1 MKFRYII
8 SAALIGILCSCT
20 PAPQPQPQESE
31 KPQEK
36 PDEKPDDKPDDGTG
50 DNTGDDNTQDDP
62 EVDVITWDATNVSTT
77 SALLSGSYEHVTTEL
92 RDHGFYWGTSEES
105 MTGQIGLNSS
115 TAKAADF
122 EATLTGLEPGTTYYF
137 KAYVTVW
144 DPESQSFIDIEGAVS
159 SFTTKGGGDTPPT
172 PPGPEPEGDLQYLGC
187 YEMPA
192 ISLQN
197 KNAASDSGTERV
209 GSSKWYNYL
218 TTDSGQMVVTHTY
231 KDGGK
236 VIRNWTALVDKTKKA
251 SLWNAFV
258 MHDDVYPDNNVGR
271 YGSWKEDP
279 GIPSEW
285 QSCFSS
291 SGFSRGHQVAS
302 NYRQASTEANSQ
314 TFYYTNQAL
323 QYQNSFNDGVWNNL
337 ENAVVA
343 NAPSGRD
350 TLYVVVGLLYED
362 GKTISGV
369 PCPSHFYKCL
379 MKCSFSASG
388 EMTGAKGCAYIYTNE
403 PHSGMSYS
411 QGITTIDAMEQ
422 RSGFDFY
429 ANVPAQFQDAAESS
443 SSPIW

>member
-1 MKFRYII
+1 M
-8 SAALIGILCSCT
+8 ALMAITFSSCS
-20 PAPQPQPQESE
+20 PAPQPEQQKKE
-31 KPQEK
+31 EK
-36 PDEKPDDKPDDGTG
+36 PDNKT
-50 DNTGDDNTQDDP
+50 DDNQGGKQDDDQGGNQDDNPGGNQDDDP
-62 EVDVITWDATNVSTT
+62 EVDVITWNATNISTT

-92 RDHGFYWGTSEES
+92 RDHGFYWGTSEDS
-105 MTGQIGLNSS
+105 MTGQIGLNTN

-122 EATLTGLEPGTTYYF
+122 EATLSGLEPGTTYYF

-144 DPESQSFIDIEGAVS
+144 DPESNSYIDIEGTVS
-159 SFTTKGGGDTPPT
+159 SFTTLDGGDTPPT
-172 PPGPEPEGDLQYLGC
+172 PPEPPAPEGGLQYLGC
-187 YEMPA
+187 YEMPE
-192 ISLQN
+192 ISLSN
-197 KNAASDSGTERV
+197 PNAASDSGNERV

-218 TTDSGQMVVTHTY
+218 TTNSDQMVVTHTY

-258 MHDDVYPDNNVGR
+258 MHRDVYTDHNVGR
-271 YGSWKEDP
+271 YGTWNEDP
-279 GIPSEW
+279 GIPSAW

-291 SGFSRGHQVAS
+291 SGYSRGHQVAS
-302 NYRQASTEANSQ
+302 NYRQANTEANSQ

-323 QYQNSFNDGVWNNL
+323 QYQNSFNDGVWNSL
-337 ENAVVA
+337 ENAVVS

-362 GKTISGV
+362 HKTINDV

-379 MKCSFSASG
+379 MKCSFSSSG

-443 SSPIW
+443 SSSIW

>member
-36 PDEKPDDKPDDGTG
+36 PDEKPDDKPDDGAG
-50 DNTGDDNTQDDP
+50 DDTGDDNTQDDP

-172 PPGPEPEGDLQYLGC
+172 PPGPEQEGGLQYLGC

-192 ISLQN
+192 ISLLN
-197 KNAASDSGTERV
+197 PSAASDSGTERV

-314 TFYYTNQAL
+314 TFYYTN
-323 QYQNSFNDGVWNNL
+323 
-337 ENAVVA
+337 
-343 NAPSGRD
+343 
-350 TLYVVVGLLYED
+350 
-362 GKTISGV
+362 
-369 PCPSHFYKCL
+369 
-379 MKCSFSASG
+379 
-388 EMTGAKGCAYIYTNE
+388 E